1 MTNIFELNQ
10 STKDNLGTPDDTK
23 NTILVAILPEYC
35 HIEEG
40 PTLLYRNTI
49 GSSFV
54 LGKSTNAILGTTELG
69 MASDY
74 VSDIRERVVNPK
86 NTFHEHFRFTTFN
99 DSGVTTGTFD
109 TTDYN
114 VQLDKNELFQTQ
126 EIFMNEQSIYYVTPY
141 ISLNGGSTTFI
152 IDGTSKSVNIIEGK
166 TQNV

>member
-1 MTNIFELNQ
+1 MVSGESYQQTRDNIGQE
-10 STKDNLGTPDDTK
+10 DNTK
-23 NTILVAILPEYC
+23 NLILLGPFNEYVN
-35 HIEEG
+35 IEEG

-126 EIFMNEQSIYYVTPY
+126 EIFMNEQGIYYVTPY

>member
-54 LGKSTNAILGTTELG
+54 LGHATNAILGTTELG
-69 MASDY
+69 QAGDY
-74 VSDIRERVVNPK
+74 VSDIRERVINPK

-114 VQLDKNELFQTQ
+114 VQLDINELFQTQ
-126 EIFMNEQSIYYVTPY
+126 EIFMNEESIYYVTPY
-141 ISLNGGSTTFI
+141 VDLNGGSTTFI
-152 IDGTSKSVNIIEGK
+152 IDGTSKSVSIIEGK

>member
-1 MTNIFELNQ
+1 MVSGESYQQTRDNIGQE
-10 STKDNLGTPDDTK
+10 DNTK
-23 NTILVAILPEYC
+23 NLILLGPFNESLIV
-35 HIEEG
+35 EEG

-114 VQLDKNELFQTQ
+114 VQLDKDEIFQTQ
-126 EIFMNEQSIYYVTPY
+126 EIFMNEQGIYYVTPY